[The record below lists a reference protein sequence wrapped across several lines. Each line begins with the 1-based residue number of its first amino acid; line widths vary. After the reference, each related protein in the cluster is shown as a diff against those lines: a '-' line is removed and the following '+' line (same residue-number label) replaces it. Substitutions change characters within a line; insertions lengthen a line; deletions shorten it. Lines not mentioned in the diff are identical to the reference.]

1 MTELLKGIFSVS
13 LILLGMG
20 AILVPIFLLYDIE
33 IER

>member
-13 LILLGMG
+13 LIFLGMG

-33 IER
+33 TER